1 MTAYV
6 PGSIAAGPAAAP
18 SKPVEP
24 KKTTLTTKRA
34 TAVAKDDP
42 AAAGASAGAAG
53 VAGGQSG
60 TGPVRLGSGGN
71 VTLIKRVQPIYP
83 AVMQSARMNGQVTLD
98 AIIRPDGTIGDITVL
113 RSTNDAFAQSA
124 IAAVK
129 QWRYTALGYEGI
141 LTVNVNFTLT
151 T

>member
-1 MTAYV
+1 
-6 PGSIAAGPAAAP
+6 
-18 SKPVEP
+18 
-24 KKTTLTTKRA
+24 
-34 TAVAKDDP
+34 
-42 AAAGASAGAAG
+42 
-53 VAGGQSG
+53 
-60 TGPVRLGSGGN
+60 VRLGSGGN